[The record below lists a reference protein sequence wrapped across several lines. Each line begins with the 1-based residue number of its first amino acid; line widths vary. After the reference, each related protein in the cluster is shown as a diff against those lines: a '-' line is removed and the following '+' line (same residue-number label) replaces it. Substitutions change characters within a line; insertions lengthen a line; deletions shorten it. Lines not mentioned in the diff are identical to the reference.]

1 MGPEIIKAKGEAKVG
16 VVIHAEHYNAPLTT
30 EKKILWNNYY
40 DYQFE
45 NARSI
50 DFFVTATEIQKQVL
64 EQQFLKYG
72 KGPITVYAIP
82 VGSIDELMVNKKRK
96 ANTLITA
103 SRLASEKHLDWLI
116 RATVQARKQIK
127 NLSLDIYGRGG
138 DEPILRKLIEELEA
152 SDYIHLMGQH
162 NLKNIYKNY
171 TT

>member
-1 MGPEIIKAKGEAKVG
+1 MYIFEDRTIYSKENLLIHFVESLDLTKKDILIIDRSTGMGPEIIKAKGEAKVG

-72 KGPITVYAIP
+72 KGPVTVYAIP
-82 VGSIDELMVNKKRK
+82 VGSIDKLMVNKKRK
-96 ANTLITA
+96 ANTLDHCFTLSQRETFGLAYTGNGA
-103 SRLASEKHLDWLI
+103 STETDK
-116 RATVQARKQIK
+116 K
-127 NLSLDIYGRGG
+127 
-138 DEPILRKLIEELEA
+138 P
-152 SDYIHLMGQH
+152 
-162 NLKNIYKNY
+162 
-171 TT
+171 

>member
-1 MGPEIIKAKGEAKVG
+1 M
-16 VVIHAEHYNAPLTT
+16 
-30 EKKILWNNYY
+30 
-40 DYQFE
+40 
-45 NARSI
+45 
-50 DFFVTATEIQKQVL
+50 L

-152 SDYIHLMGQH
+152 SDYIHLFNG
-162 NLKNIYKNY
+162 
-171 TT
+171 TA